1 MNKNGSEFMD
11 SKQLITRYNELLKK
25 QKDSETRLVE
35 LRTQYKVAKDELDAL
50 TKQLKQEFNVDS
62 IDDAK
67 DLLEQYRLDI
77 EMELDSL
84 EENVNQLDGI

>member
-1 MNKNGSEFMD
+1 MD

-84 EENVNQLDGI
+84 EENVSQLDGI

>member
-1 MNKNGSEFMD
+1 MTD
-11 SKQLITRYNELLKK
+11 SKQLISRYNTLLRK

-35 LRTQYKVAKDELDAL
+35 LRTQYKVAKDELDVL
-50 TKQLKQEFNVDS
+50 TEQLKTEFNVDS
-62 IDDAK
+62 IDEAK

-84 EENVNQLDGI
+84 EEKVNQLDGI

>member
-1 MNKNGSEFMD
+1 MD

-25 QKDSETRLVE
+25 QKYSETRLVE

>member
-1 MNKNGSEFMD
+1 MD

-84 EENVNQLDGI
+84 EENVNQLYGI

>member
-1 MNKNGSEFMD
+1 MND
-11 SKQLITRYNELLKK
+11 SKQLITRYNTLLKK

-50 TKQLKQEFNVDS
+50 TQQLKQDFNVNS
-62 IDDAK
+62 IDEAK

>member
-1 MNKNGSEFMD
+1 MND
-11 SKQLITRYNELLKK
+11 SKQLITRYNTLLKK

-35 LRTQYKVAKDELDAL
+35 LRTQYNVAKDELDAL
-50 TKQLKQEFNVDS
+50 TQQLKQDFNVNS
-62 IDDAK
+62 IDEAK

>member
-1 MNKNGSEFMD
+1 MND
-11 SKQLITRYNELLKK
+11 SKQLITRYNTLLKK

-50 TKQLKQEFNVDS
+50 TQQLKQDFNVNS
-62 IDDAK
+62 IEEAK

-77 EMELDSL
+77 EMELDAL
-84 EENVNQLDGI
+84 EENVNQLDEI

>member
-1 MNKNGSEFMD
+1 MTD
-11 SKQLITRYNELLKK
+11 SKQLISRYNTLLKK

-50 TKQLKQEFNVDS
+50 TEQLKTEFNVNS
-62 IDDAK
+62 IDEAK

-77 EMELDSL
+77 EMDLDSL
-84 EENVNQLDGI
+84 EESVNQLDGI

>member
-1 MNKNGSEFMD
+1 MD

-50 TKQLKQEFNVDS
+50 TKQLKQEFNVNS

>member
-1 MNKNGSEFMD
+1 MTD
-11 SKQLITRYNELLKK
+11 SKQLISRYNTLLRK

-50 TKQLKQEFNVDS
+50 TEQLKSEFNVGS
-62 IDDAK
+62 IDEAK

>member
-1 MNKNGSEFMD
+1 MD

>member
-1 MNKNGSEFMD
+1 MTD
-11 SKQLITRYNELLKK
+11 SKQLISRYNTLLKK

-50 TKQLKQEFNVDS
+50 TEQLKTEFNVNS
-62 IDDAK
+62 IDEAK

-77 EMELDSL
+77 EMDLDSL
-84 EENVNQLDGI
+84 EESVNQLDGL

>member
-1 MNKNGSEFMD
+1 MND
-11 SKQLITRYNELLKK
+11 SKQLITRYNTLLKK

-50 TKQLKQEFNVDS
+50 TQQLKQDFNVNS
-62 IDDAK
+62 IEEAK

-77 EMELDSL
+77 EMELDAL

>member
-1 MNKNGSEFMD
+1 MND
-11 SKQLITRYNELLKK
+11 SKQLITRYNTLLKK
-25 QKDSETRLVE
+25 QKDSETKLVE

-50 TKQLKQEFNVDS
+50 TQQLKQDFNVNS
-62 IDDAK
+62 IDEAK

-77 EMELDSL
+77 EMELDAL